1 MSFAAVCMTVACL
14 LIMGSFSLIA
24 VNANHVLGDL
34 EKDNEFLAYIDD
46 SLTREQGE
54 ALKGKCVLLCVTGG
68 IAAYKIPNVAS
79 ATFVTKEQAWEDFKA
94 QHDDKSYVFDE
105 SSPST
110 LRDRF
115 VIHVD
120 DIQLM
125 SDTVTQVKE
134 VSGIARVQASLEI
147 ADGFVMLR
155 NVASAVAIILV
166 VMLVIISISIIA
178 NTIKLST
185 FTRRDEIAIM
195 KMCGATNWFV
205 RWPFLVEGVIL
216 GVAGGIIAFF
226 VQWGIYGLI
235 VNAMAKS
242 GILSIIST
250 VPFASMSHLVLLV
263 FLGAGFAIGA
273 GGSAMAIQKFL
284 KV

>member
-1 MSFAAVCMTVACL
+1 MNKKVLYLVHGAVIAALYVVLTMLANALGLANYAIQVR
-14 LIMGSFSLIA
+14 FS
-24 VNANHVLGDL
+24 
-34 EKDNEFLAYIDD
+34 
-46 SLTREQGE
+46 E
-54 ALKGKCVLLCVTGG
+54 ALTILPVFTPAAIPGLLLGCIISNTMTGCMLLDIIFG
-68 IAAYKIPNVAS
+68 S
-79 ATFVTKEQAWEDFKA
+79 LATLIGAFGT
-94 QHDDKSYVFDE
+94 YL
-105 SSPST
+105 
-110 LRDRF
+110 LRDKNKW
-115 VIHVD
+115 
-120 DIQLM
+120 L
-125 SDTVTQVKE
+125 
-134 VSGIARVQASLEI
+134 APLPP
-147 ADGFVMLR
+147 
-155 NVASAVAIILV
+155 
-166 VMLVIISISIIA
+166 IIA

-226 VQWGIYGLI
+226 VEWGIYGLI